1 MELDSNCLIVFVKSD
16 LLSALNPDLVNK
28 SLISGHN
35 SRLHNFQES
44 IASLEVP
51 ANFFTTL
58 FCRVFIVR
66 QERMAATERN
76 NKLVFEDIFIAGGL
90 YLKINPNYFPPI
102 PNKSYGF
109 SIAYFCGM
117 LKVVLR
123 KKISPRIANGHPWIF
138 NNEVEKVE
146 GEVSGGEITE
156 VFSHDKKF
164 IGKGYINP
172 KSQILVRL
180 LTRQKSTDIN
190 EDFFYD
196 RISQCWEYR
205 KKLGY
210 IENCRLVFG
219 EADSLPQLI
228 IDKFNDYFVI
238 QTLAL
243 GIDLWKPAIVEAL
256 NEIFQPK
263 GIYERNDVPVRV
275 LEGLPQQK
283 GFLSSPFDTSIIINE
298 NGLKFNVDIES
309 GQKTGYFLDQQ
320 DNRRAIQ
327 HIVKGAD
334 VLGAF
339 TYTGTF
345 EIHAAHY
352 GAKSVLGLDISENA
366 IKQATKNA
374 ELNGVQNICSFQT
387 ANAFD
392 VLKRWSKETKHYDV
406 VMLDP
411 PAFTK
416 SRETIQK
423 AITGY
428 KEINLRGMKLI
439 KPGGF
444 LVTSSC
450 TSLVNA
456 EMFLQIIAMAAKDAR
471 RTIRQ
476 VVFQTQSSDHPVVP
490 GLENT
495 QYLKFLIVQVV

>member
-1 MELDSNCLIVFVKSD
+1 M
-16 LLSALNPDLVNK
+16 NK
-28 SLISGHN
+28 
-35 SRLHNFQES
+35 
-44 IASLEVP
+44 V
-51 ANFFTTL
+51 
-58 FCRVFIVR
+58 
-66 QERMAATERN
+66 
-76 NKLVFEDIFIAGGL
+76 
-90 YLKINPNYFPPI
+90 YLK
-102 PNKSYGF
+102 S
-109 SIAYFCGM
+109 
-117 LKVVLR
+117 
-123 KKISPRIANGHPWIF
+123 KISYRISNGHPWIF
-138 NNEVEKVE
+138 NNEVEKVD
-146 GEVSGGEITE
+146 GEVNGGEITE
-156 VFSHDKKF
+156 VFTHDKKF

-180 LTRQKSTDIN
+180 LTREKNAEIN
-190 EDFFYD
+190 EQFFYD
-196 RISQCWEYR
+196 RIAECWEYR
-205 KKLGY
+205 KTLGY

-243 GIDLWKPAIVEAL
+243 GIDVWKPAIVKAL
-256 NEIFQPK
+256 NKIFQPK
-263 GIYERNDVPVRV
+263 GIYERNDVPVRE

-283 GFLSSPFDTSIIINE
+283 GFLSDPFDTKIIIKE
-298 NGLKFNVDIES
+298 NGLQFHVDIEN

-320 DNRRAIQ
+320 YNRRSIQ

-339 TYTGTF
+339 TYTGAF

-366 IKQATKNA
+366 IQQATANA
-374 ELNGVQNICSFQT
+374 ELNGLQQVCRFET

-392 VLKRWSKETKHYDV
+392 VLKQWTKEGKQYDV

-444 LVTSSC
+444 LVSSSC
-450 TSLVNA
+450 TNLVGA
-456 EMFLQIIAMAAKDAR
+456 ELFLQTIDMAAKDAR
-471 RTIRQ
+471 KKLRQ
-476 VVFQTQSSDHPVVP
+476 VVFQTQSADHTIVW
-490 GLENT
+490 GIENT
-495 QYLKFLIVQVV
+495 QYLKFLIVQVI